1 MYIIIILYSVLFVY
15 HLPQGIMA
23 VHSPYTGIIDYGQVT
38 KSFAEEFKER
48 GGCVYTGFEV
58 R

>member
-1 MYIIIILYSVLFVY
+1 
-15 HLPQGIMA
+15 MA

-48 GGCVYTGFEV
+48 GGCVYTEFEV